1 MQPRQSSIHLTHSL
15 NYDILTLIKPHTY
28 MYMKQWNRNT
38 FTKRWITNHLL
49 LQKMKNRQKSKS
61 DGWKCITHQ
70 PTLLSTYLK
79 MLHYQMQ
86 NVNELRDC
94 MPLLHNDLSCPVGQ
108 HLVPILHSGW
118 HCRSQ
123 NGHRLSDNC
132 SSFHCMGLEKT
143 VKNLKQE
150 RNSYLKW
157 EWRLWK
163 QDKNNQL
170 RTKEYSCKTIL
181 TKFLRALLLV
191 NNTAAFSF
199 IKFWWMSTF
208 ILIFTEHLRHAHA
221 RLGCSTLRRMKL
233 SSLQSYA
240 QRNLR
245 KVGRGIQ
252 IISLWPQ
259 YRKWNEKGLIRGSL
273 ARVRVSSEVLM

>member
-1 MQPRQSSIHLTHSL
+1 
-15 NYDILTLIKPHTY
+15 
-28 MYMKQWNRNT
+28 
-38 FTKRWITNHLL
+38 
-49 LQKMKNRQKSKS
+49 
-61 DGWKCITHQ
+61 
-70 PTLLSTYLK
+70 
-79 MLHYQMQ
+79 MQ
-86 NVNELRDC
+86 NMNELRDC

-221 RLGCSTLRRMKL
+221 RRGAAHWGEWNWAPCRVMPSVTCGKSVEVYRSFHSGHSIESGMKRAW
-233 SSLQSYA
+233 SEAVLQE
-240 QRNLR
+240 L
-245 KVGRGIQ
+245 
-252 IISLWPQ
+252 
-259 YRKWNEKGLIRGSL
+259 E
-273 ARVRVSSEVLM
+273 